1 MRNIIAFT
9 LAALAGCANA
19 PQLQKD
25 APAAANAHLAHA
37 KPAAMPTDLDSH
49 GFAALEAMTFDC
61 PKAALNAAARE
72 AGKVPSQG
80 TYQFSYF
87 NIVNDAH
94 HSTYE
99 VRFRSNHLDEPELR
113 YCVSLYCQQGWDP
126 RTTQVDVR
134 RMSDQAAGSDTQ
146 RQNACGGSAGS
157 RKKPPQQP

>member
-1 MRNIIAFT
+1 MRNIIGLT
-9 LAALAGCANA
+9 LAALAGCVNP
-19 PQLQKD
+19 PQTQKD
-25 APAAANAHLAHA
+25 ASATANAHLAHA
-37 KPAAMPTDLDSH
+37 KPAAMPADLDSH

-99 VRFRSNHLDEPELR
+99 VHFRSNHLGEALLR

-126 RTTQVDVR
+126 RTTQIDVR
-134 RMSDQAAGSDTQ
+134 LMSDEGGRSDAQ
-146 RQNACGGSAGS
+146 RQKACGVPAAP
-157 RKKPPQQP
+157 RKKPPP

>member
-1 MRNIIAFT
+1 MRNVIAF
-9 LAALAGCANA
+9 ALAGLAGCVNA
-19 PQLQKD
+19 PPEQKD
-25 APAAANAHLAHA
+25 APATANAHLAHA
-37 KPAAMPTDLDSH
+37 KPAAMPADLDSH

-72 AGKVPSQG
+72 AGKVASQG

-99 VRFRSNHLDEPELR
+99 IRFRSNHLEEPVLR

-126 RTTQVDVR
+126 RTTQIDVR
-134 RMSDQAAGSDTQ
+134 LMGDQGAGSAAQ

-157 RKKPPQQP
+157 GKERPQ